1 MSNNIAEAIAA
12 KNEVIAAQGTSLDT
26 VLTALEGKAE
36 GSGTDYFKQRL
47 AGTMTKYS
55 DNESELIGEDAFS
68 HQRQLTTVNMPK
80 VKDIA
85 PRAFYDC
92 SKLTAISFPVLVRV
106 GYNTFRN
113 CSSLTEFISPA
124 TFNSRLDISAFEGC
138 SALIKADFRHINSLG
153 ISNYSL
159 ACTNLV
165 TLIIRNTDFVPSVGN
180 AAFGAATT
188 MMNKGEGYIY
198 VPQSMVEA
206 YKAATG
212 WSKFAGQ
219 IRAIEDYP
227 EITGGA
233 E

>member
-1 MSNNIAEAIAA
+1 MDDRIEDAFTNTENKIAE
-12 KNEVIAAQGTSLDT
+12 QSTSLDT
-26 VLTALEGKAE
+26 VLTALEGKAA

-47 AGTMTKYS
+47 AGTMTEYS

-68 HQRQLTTVNMPK
+68 KQSQLTTVNMPK
-80 VKDIA
+80 VKTIA
-85 PRAFYDC
+85 PRAFYGC
-92 SKLTAISFPVLVRV
+92 SKLTVISFPALVSIS
-106 GYNTFRN
+106 YNTFRN

-124 TFNSRLDISAFEGC
+124 TFDSRLDSSTFEGC

-165 TLIIRNTDFVPSVGN
+165 TLIIRNTDFVPSV
-180 AAFGAATT
+180 ATAVFGAATT
-188 MMNKGEGYIY
+188 AMNKGEGYIY
-198 VPQSMVEA
+198 VPQSMVDA
-206 YKAATG
+206 YKAATV

-227 EITGGA
+227 DITGGA
-233 E
+233 A